1 MGSNVK
7 VGLNSNAKITNLA
20 AYRRKK
26 LMQRRNK
33 FWLIAIGVCLVLLST
48 AVYFGSDIQQSVND
62 TNVLVTPYVS
72 Q

>member
-7 VGLNSNAKITNLA
+7 IGLNGNVKITNLA

-26 LMQRRNK
+26 LVQRNK

-48 AVYFGSDIQQSVND
+48 AVYFGDEIQQSVND
-62 TNVLVTPYVS
+62 TNVLMTPYVS

>member
-7 VGLNSNAKITNLA
+7 MELNGNSKITNLA

-26 LMQRRNK
+26 LVQRNK
-33 FWLIAIGVCLVLLST
+33 FWLITIGVCIVLLST
-48 AVYFGSDIQQSVND
+48 VVYFGDDIQQSVED
-62 TNVLVTPYVS
+62 TNFMISPYVS

>member
-7 VGLNSNAKITNLA
+7 IGLNGNVKITNLA

-26 LMQRRNK
+26 LVQRNK
-33 FWLIAIGVCLVLLST
+33 FWLITIGVCIVLLST
-48 AVYFGSDIQQSVND
+48 AVYFEEEIQKSIND
-62 TNVLVTPYVS
+62 TNFLMTPYVL